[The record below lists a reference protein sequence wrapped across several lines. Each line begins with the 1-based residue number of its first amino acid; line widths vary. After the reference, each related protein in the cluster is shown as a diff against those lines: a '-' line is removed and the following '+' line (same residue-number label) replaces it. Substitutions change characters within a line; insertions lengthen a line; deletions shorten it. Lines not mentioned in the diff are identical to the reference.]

1 MACFHYV
8 NLDGSEENFES
19 EDATIWRRSRLY
31 GDDRPEPYQWVW
43 VYEVTHLPELPPGF
57 VLVRDYDQA
66 GEVALEASESRNK
79 VHTGRKFRLLEA
91 KRAQRFIQSMGCE
104 LIPELYAL
112 GKAQKPKMPPA
123 SDSQSEDDV
132 LAHPE
137 PQEQQEPVAVGFEVI
152 SKVPINNKKKAVLFI
167 FGQLR
172 DSREIDGIA
181 IERLTS
187 DIAMRTSE
195 RFPRLGKITPQHVNY
210 ALKELKEFQPYYRQ
224 RTKSVKTFSA
234 SGDKTRY
241 LLEGNQ
247 SDDVDSKEAL
257 DAPMDERERQA
268 FIAQL
273 ADSQK
278 RCGRHGN

>member
-1 MACFHYV
+1 LSITEKAIKLK
-8 NLDGSEENFES
+8 NESELHAPRLLSGAEIAYRIRLAFSGENFVKALPTSFVE
-19 EDATIWRRSRLY
+19 
-31 GDDRPEPYQWVW
+31 PE
-43 VYEVTHLPELPPGF
+43 
-57 VLVRDYDQA
+57 
-66 GEVALEASESRNK
+66 
-79 VHTGRKFRLLEA
+79 
-91 KRAQRFIQSMGCE
+91 
-104 LIPELYAL
+104 
-112 GKAQKPKMPPA
+112 MPPV
-123 SDSQSEDDV
+123 SDSRSEDDV

-137 PQEQQEPVAVGFEVI
+137 PQEPEAADFEI
-152 SKVPINNKKKAVLFI
+152 IGGVPMNIKKNAIVTRFY
-167 FGQLR
+167 QLLKNG
-172 DSREIDGIA
+172 EIDGIE

-195 RFPRLGKITPQHVNY
+195 RFPRLGKITPQDVNY
-210 ALKELKEFQPYYRQ
+210 ALKKLKEFQPYYRQ

-268 FIAQL
+268 RIAQL
-273 ADSQK
+273 KDSQE